1 MYKGRLGKR
10 LARVLRKPRVYAKG
24 SHQKVKNWLVNQLF
38 VPVRHQ
44 ITRVPA
50 IGCLLWLC
58 VDVSS
63 LGGKPELISHKG
75 WFNNNQTLEA
85 NRKEQGD
92 PTQPQ
97 KKKMDSLGSRCVH
110 CQLGRAPGAA

>member
-1 MYKGRLGKR
+1 MCSPCPAE
-10 LARVLRKPRVYAKG
+10 ARVCAKG
-24 SHQKVKNWLVNQLF
+24 SHQKVKDWLVNQLF
-38 VPVRHQ
+38 VPVQHQ
-44 ITRVPA
+44 ITHVPA

-58 VDVSS
+58 VDISS

-97 KKKMDSLGSRCVH
+97 KKKWTIRAHGVCTANWGGPLGLPEVS
-110 CQLGRAPGAA
+110 